1 MPSLKEIYKTEI
13 VPDMVEHFGY
23 DTVMEVPRLEKI
35 VVNVGLGE
43 ALQNPKALDQVS
55 RDLQA
60 ITGQKPI
67 ITRARKSVANYKVR
81 QGDPIGEKVT
91 LRGQRM
97 YALFD
102 RLVNVALPRQR
113 DFRGVSPTSF
123 DGHGNYT
130 LGLDEQLI
138 FVEIDYDEV
147 DKARGMEI
155 TFVTSAETDE
165 EGRYLLRAL
174 GMPFAEQRVTT

>member
-1 MPSLKEIYKTEI
+1 MARLNEVYREAV
-13 VPDMVEHFGY
+13 VPEMMEHFSY
-23 DTVMEVPRLEKI
+23 DTVMQVPHLEKI

-60 ITGQKPI
+60 ITGQRPV
-67 ITRARKSVANYKVR
+67 ITRARKSIANYKVR

-91 LRGQRM
+91 LRGERM
-97 YALFD
+97 YSLLD

-113 DFRGVSPTSF
+113 DFRGVSPGSF
-123 DGHGNYT
+123 DGRGNYT
-130 LGLDEQLI
+130 LGIDEQLI
-138 FVEIDYDEV
+138 FVEVDYDQV
-147 DKARGMEI
+147 DKARGMEF
-155 TFVTSAETDE
+155 TFVTSAQTDE

-174 GMPFAEQRVTT
+174 GMPFSDQGARD

>member
-1 MPSLKEIYKTEI
+1 MARLKEIYKQEI
-13 VPDMVEHFGY
+13 VPDMMEQFSY
-23 DTVMEVPRLEKI
+23 DSVMEVPRLEKA

-55 RDLQA
+55 HDLQV
-60 ITGQKPI
+60 ITGQRPV

-91 LRGQRM
+91 VRGERM

-123 DGHGNYT
+123 DGRGNYT

-165 EGRYLLRAL
+165 EAYALLKYM
-174 GMPFAEQRVTT
+174 GMPFRKRNKQ